1 MDRDFG
7 GGSEYRYESGPSK
20 PPPYQAGPPR
30 KKPSKAIIYVG
41 ILIIIIGLVIA
52 AVPLTIR
59 NMKDISNDWVG
70 TTEEGY
76 YGSYYEG
83 DRVSVAG
90 KITGE
95 FPLNAQNESDL
106 YAMGYRYCYELDNVW
121 DECPLAKEDMGD
133 VGDNV
138 MLNLRLQILTVDG
151 YPYWYWTVTSG
162 GKEDNSPFYIAAGAM
177 ILLGTLVTFIGAVRW
192 KNAERAYA
200 KPSSTYTRTPV
211 QTSVSRGTPQPTR
224 LERQNI
230 CRHCYS
236 EMPLGDIVCPNCGK
250 SKFDRPD

>member
-7 GGSEYRYESGPSK
+7 GESEYRYESGPSK
-20 PPPYQAGPPR
+20 PPPYQAGPPK

-52 AVPLTIR
+52 ALPLMKR
-59 NMKDISNDWVG
+59 SMKDISNDWVG
-70 TTEEGY
+70 TTDSGY
-76 YGSYYEG
+76 YGSYDEG
-83 DRVSVAG
+83 SRVSVSG
-90 KITGE
+90 EITGE
-95 FPLNAQNESDL
+95 FLLDSQNDTDA
-106 YAMGYRYCYELDNVW
+106 YAMGYRYCYELDRVW
-121 DECPLAKEDMGD
+121 DECPYAKEDMGD
-133 VGDNV
+133 VGDSV
-138 MLNLRLQILTVDG
+138 TLNMKLEIMTIGGSQ
-151 YPYWYWTVTSG
+151 YWQWTVVSKGET
-162 GKEDNSPFYIAAGAM
+162 DNTPFYLAAGVTIM
-177 ILLGTLVTFIGAVRW
+177 LGVFVVLIGAVRW

-200 KPSSTYTRTPV
+200 KPSSTYSRTPG

-236 EMPLGDIVCPNCGK
+236 EMPLGDIVCPRCGK